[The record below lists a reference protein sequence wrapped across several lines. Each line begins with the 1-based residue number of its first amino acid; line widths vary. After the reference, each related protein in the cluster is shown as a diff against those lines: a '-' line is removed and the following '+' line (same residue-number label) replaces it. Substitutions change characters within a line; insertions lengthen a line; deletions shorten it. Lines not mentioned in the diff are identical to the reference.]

1 MANIST
7 KYMGLKLKSPVIAA
21 SSGLTS
27 KIDKIEELEKVGV
40 GAVVLKSLFEEQI
53 VNNAEYLDSLST
65 DFPESAN
72 YIHYYVREN
81 SIENHLSLLKE
92 AKKRIS
98 IPVIASI
105 NCYSRGEWLDYAK
118 EVAAAGADALEL
130 NIYSM
135 PLNIRENSA
144 DIEQGYLKIVG
155 EVTKSI
161 SIPVAVKISSDFT
174 NLPGFTDRLKGYG
187 AKGVVMFNKFYM
199 PDIDIEKLEISSAD
213 PFSSKESYLK
223 ELRWIGIISAL
234 VPGIDI
240 SASTGIYNAEIA
252 VKEILAGAATVQV
265 CSALYKNGTKA
276 IDEINSG
283 IASFMEQKGF
293 GSVAD
298 FRGKLNYSNISDPG
312 KFERVQFMKSF
323 GSK

>member
-1 MANIST
+1 MADIST
-7 KYMGLKLKSPVIAA
+7 NYMGLRLKSPVIAA

-27 KIDKIEELEKVGV
+27 KIDSIKEFEKAGV
-40 GAVVLKSLFEEQI
+40 GAIVLKSLFEEQI
-53 VNNAEYLDSLST
+53 VNNAEYIDSLSS

-72 YIHYYVREN
+72 YIHHYIREN
-81 SIENHLSLLKE
+81 SIENHLALLRE
-92 AKKRIS
+92 IKKQVS

-105 NCYSRGEWLDYAK
+105 NCYSKGEWLVYAK
-118 EVAAAGADALEL
+118 ELAATGADALEL

-135 PLNIRENSA
+135 PLNIRESSG
-144 DIEQGYLKIVG
+144 DIEQKYLKLVEEI
-155 EVTKSI
+155 TKII

-174 NLPGFTDRLKGYG
+174 NLPGFTDKLKGYG

-199 PDIDIEKLEISSAD
+199 PDIDIDKLEISSAD

-240 SASTGIYNAEIA
+240 SASTGIYNGETAI
-252 VKEILAGAATVQV
+252 KEILAGASTVQM
-265 CSALYKNGTKA
+265 CTALYKNGAEVIT
-276 IDEINSG
+276 DVNNEI
-283 IASFMEQKGF
+283 AAFLERKGF
-293 GSVAD
+293 NSVTQAK
-298 FRGKLNYSNISDPG
+298 GILNYAKISDPG

-323 GSK
+323 GSR

>member
-7 KYMGLKLKSPVIAA
+7 NYMGLKLKSPVIAA

-81 SIENHLSLLKE
+81 SIENHLTLLKE
-92 AKKRIS
+92 AKKRVS

-105 NCYSRGEWLDYAK
+105 NCYSPGEWLDYAR
-118 EVAAAGADALEL
+118 EVSAAGADALEL

-135 PLNIRENSA
+135 PLNIRESSS
-144 DIEQGYLKIVG
+144 DIEQRYLKIVG
-155 EVTKSI
+155 EVTKNI

-174 NLPGFTDRLKGYG
+174 NLPGFTDKLKGYG

-240 SASTGIYNAEIA
+240 SASTGIYSAEIA
-252 VKEILAGAATVQV
+252 AKEILAGAATVQV
-265 CSALYKNGTKA
+265 CSALYKNGTKV

-283 IASFMEQKGF
+283 IASFIEQMGF